1 MSMSLVTFIQ
11 RRRKSAVTWRSVV
24 ISRPSKLKREHYSLA
39 IEQEQIAFI
48 PFGDIAVI
56 VLNHREI
63 TLTHPVLSACGEYG
77 ISLFATGDTHH
88 PSGVFLPFLPHS
100 RATRWLRLQLDLPR
114 PVAKQSWAAIVRRK
128 IANQATCL
136 RLAGSAGAD
145 RLESYSRRV
154 RSGDGNNL
162 EGQAAAFY
170 FSQLFGKDFHRN
182 QASFTNAALDYGYA
196 VLRGAIAR
204 GLVAHGLLPALGLF
218 HASEQNAFN
227 LADDVIEPL
236 RPLVDLFV
244 TKLFMPIDDELR
256 PEDKVALI
264 GLLNVDVGMPRGK
277 MSVLSAIEQMI
288 ESLARIYNGGNEALF
303 ELPVLIGLEQ
313 HRLEC

>member
-1 MSMSLVTFIQ
+1 M
-11 RRRKSAVTWRSVV
+11 TWRSVV
-24 ISRPSKLKREHYSLA
+24 ISRPAKLRRDHYSLA
-39 IEQEQIAFI
+39 IEQIETAFV
-48 PFGDIAVI
+48 PFEDIAVI

-114 PVAKQSWAAIVRRK
+114 PIAKQTWATIVRKK
-128 IANQATCL
+128 IQNQAHCL
-136 RLAGSAGAD
+136 RIAGYEGVS

-154 RSGDGNNL
+154 RSGDSENL

-170 FSQLFGKDFHRN
+170 FSQLFDKNFRRHQERF
-182 QASFTNAALDYGYA
+182 ANAALDYGYA

-204 GLVAHGLLPALGLF
+204 GLVAHGLMPSIGLH

-227 LADDVIEPL
+227 LADDIIEPF
-236 RPLVDLFV
+236 RPVVDLFV
-244 TKLFMPIDDELR
+244 NKLTSSTADELR
-256 PEDKVALI
+256 PADKAALV
-264 GLLNVDVGMPRGK
+264 GTLNIDVEMPRGV
-277 MSVLSAIEQMI
+277 MSVLSSIEHTI
-288 ESLARIYNGGNEALF
+288 ESLARIYDGGGAVLL
-303 ELPVLIGLEQ
+303 ELPTLIGLEQ
-313 HRLEC
+313 HALEC

>member
-1 MSMSLVTFIQ
+1 L
-11 RRRKSAVTWRSVV
+11 TWRSVV
-24 ISRPSKLKREHYSLA
+24 ISRPAKLRREQFRLA
-39 IEQEQIAFI
+39 VEQEQTAFV
-48 PFGDIAVI
+48 PFEDIAVI

-114 PVAKQSWAAIVRRK
+114 PVAKQTWATIVRKK
-128 IANQATCL
+128 IANQAACL
-136 RLAGSAGAD
+136 RLAGRDGAD
-145 RLESYSRRV
+145 RLDSYARRV
-154 RSGDGNNL
+154 RSGDSGKL

-170 FSQLFGKDFHRN
+170 FTQMFGKDFRRD
-182 QASFTNAALDYGYA
+182 QARFSNAALDYGYA

-204 GLVAHGLLPALGLF
+204 GLVAHGLLPTLGLF

-227 LADDVIEPL
+227 LADDVIEPF

-244 TKLFMPIDDELR
+244 AQLIPQPDDELR
-256 PEDKVALI
+256 PEDKVELV
-264 GLLNVDVGMPRGK
+264 GLLNADIGMPRGK
-277 MSVLSAIEQMI
+277 MSVLSAIEHTI
-288 ESLARIYNGGNEALF
+288 ESLARIYDGGSETLL
-303 ELPVLIGLEQ
+303 ELPTLIGLEQ

>member
-1 MSMSLVTFIQ
+1 M
-11 RRRKSAVTWRSVV
+11 TWRSVV
-24 ISRPSKLKREHYSLA
+24 ISRPAKLRREQFRLA
-39 IEQEQIAFI
+39 VEQEQTAFV
-48 PFGDIAVI
+48 PFEDIAVI

-100 RATRWLRLQLDLPR
+100 RATRWLRLQLNLPR
-114 PVAKQSWAAIVRRK
+114 PVAKQTWAAIVRKK
-128 IANQATCL
+128 IANQAACL
-136 RLAGSAGAD
+136 RLAGRDGAD
-145 RLESYSRRV
+145 RLDSYSRRV
-154 RSGDGNNL
+154 RSGDSDNL

-170 FSQLFGKDFHRN
+170 FTQLFGKDFRRE
-182 QASFTNAALDYGYA
+182 QARFANAALDYGYA
-196 VLRGAIAR
+196 VLRGTIAR
-204 GLVAHGLLPALGLF
+204 GLVAHGLMPSIGLF

-227 LADDVIEPL
+227 LADDVIEPF

-244 TKLFMPIDDELR
+244 DKMMPQPDDELH
-256 PEDKVALI
+256 PDDKVALV
-264 GLLNVDVGMPRGK
+264 GLLNIDVGMPRGK

-288 ESLARIYNGGNEALF
+288 ESLARIYDGGSESLL
-303 ELPVLIGLEQ
+303 EPPTIIGLEQ